1 MMSSPSW
8 TGLIG
13 QNKMKPLTA
22 EQILNRIKAE
32 GLDEAI
38 NNIDPETIED
48 HVAKII
54 CRTIRQS
61 KIALIERLEDLIIEK
76 AMLSS

>member
-1 MMSSPSW
+1 
-8 TGLIG
+8 
-13 QNKMKPLTA
+13 MKPLTA

-38 NNIDPETIED
+38 NNLDPETIED